1 MSRQADLAEK
11 EADKNS
17 IIMEMKNHI
26 GEEYECTIIDIGSR
40 LRVRINSIDTWV
52 SPKCLGDNF
61 KYNKKKE
68 KFYDMESNTYLNIGS
83 KGVAVL
89 NGVDEVNKNLK
100 ISILGLTNEKKLIRT
115 R

>member
-1 MSRQADLAEK
+1 
-11 EADKNS
+11 
-17 IIMEMKNHI
+17 
-26 GEEYECTIIDIGSR
+26 
-40 LRVRINSIDTWV
+40 
-52 SPKCLGDNF
+52 
-61 KYNKKKE
+61 
-68 KFYDMESNTYLNIGS
+68 MESNTYLNIGS